1 MFHAEIGLTLQ
12 LLVQVFLKIGTM
24 KKDKFSILYVDDEEI
39 NLRVFRSTFEDE
51 FDVFTATSGD
61 EGIEIFKQNDIDL
74 IITDQ
79 RMPEM
84 SGVEFLKQIIDLN
97 PEPNRILLTGFSDID
112 ALSSAVNEGKIY
124 QYINKPWDESEL
136 KPVIYQAL
144 ESYYI
149 KKENQRLTNTLQ
161 SKNEMLE
168 AEMAAKVALLNQLK
182 LSEHELRIAKEK
194 AEESDLLKTSF
205 LNNMSHE
212 IRTPLNGIVGF
223 AELLCM
229 DEYTTDE
236 KLEFYKFIDQN
247 SKDLLSMISNIIL
260 LSQLETGLIK
270 ARPEIVNCK
279 QLINSLLKKYD
290 SKLQDKQCRLKLDC
304 QLNDQEALIRTDV
317 LKLSEIISQLLDN
330 AIKFT
335 DEGQIDVKVSKEND
349 RLIISVKDTG
359 IGIDARFHEVIFDR
373 FRKIELNRNKL
384 YRGNGL
390 GLSIAKSY
398 VTLLDGNIT
407 LKSVTGKGTE
417 FVLDLPYE
425 TASAVEQPK
434 QQQTKLIKGAKILLV
449 EDEPDNISL
458 IRSIVKHEN
467 IELVVATNGLQAVE
481 LCRQLPDLD
490 LVLMDIRIPEL
501 DGFDATRQIK
511 KINPELPVIA
521 QTAYAF
527 EDDIEKAKLSG
538 CDEFIVKPI
547 TREKILKYF
556 AI

>member
-1 MFHAEIGLTLQ
+1 
-12 LLVQVFLKIGTM
+12 M

-51 FDVFTATSGD
+51 FDVYTATSGD
-61 EGIEIFKQNDIDL
+61 DGLEIFRQNDIDL

-84 SGVEFLKQIIDLN
+84 SGVEFLKQVIDLN

-144 ESYYI
+144 EAYYI
-149 KKENQRLTNTLQ
+149 KKENQRLTLALQ

-168 AEMAAKVALLNQLK
+168 AEVAAKIALLDQLK
-182 LSEHELRIAKEK
+182 ASEFELRIAKEK

-229 DEYTTDE
+229 DEYTTEE

-247 SKDLLSMISNIIL
+247 SKDLLSMISNVIL

-270 ARPEIVNCK
+270 TRPEILNCNLLFESYLKKFESKLSDK
-279 QLINSLLKKYD
+279 QLAINF
-290 SKLQDKQCRLKLDC
+290 DC
-304 QLNDQEALIRTDV
+304 QLKENEALINTDIS
-317 LKLSEIISQLLDN
+317 KFSEIINQLLDN

-335 DEGQIDVKVSKEND
+335 EKGSIDIKVSKKND
-349 RLIISVKDTG
+349 RLLISVKDTG
-359 IGIDARFHEVIFDR
+359 IGIDSRFHDVIFER

-390 GLSIAKSY
+390 GLSIVKSY
-398 VTLLDGNIT
+398 VSLLGGKINVISETD
-407 LKSVTGKGTE
+407 KGTE
-417 FVLDLPYE
+417 FLLDLPYE
-425 TASAVEQPK
+425 LAGKNELPYKHTPK
-434 QQQTKLIKGAKILLV
+434 LKNGAKILLV

-458 IRSIVKHEN
+458 IRSIIKHEN
-467 IELVVATNGLQAVE
+467 IELILATNGLEAVE
-481 LCRQLPDLD
+481 LCEQIPDLN

-511 KINPELPVIA
+511 KINPKLTVIA

-527 EDDIEKAKLSG
+527 EDDKEKAKLAG

-547 TREKILKYF
+547 TREKILRYF
-556 AI
+556 RP